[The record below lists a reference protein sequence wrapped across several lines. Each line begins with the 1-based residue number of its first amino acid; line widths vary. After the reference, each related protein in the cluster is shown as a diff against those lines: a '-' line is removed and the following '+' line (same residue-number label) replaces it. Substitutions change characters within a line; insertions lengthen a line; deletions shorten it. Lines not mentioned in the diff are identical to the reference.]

1 MDVENGSF
9 VGAETFK
16 IETRT
21 MVEHHKMGCSSY
33 IGQNR
38 LLFSILTFF
47 INTVGNMVYF
57 YQYKLIQYN

>member
-1 MDVENGSF
+1 MDVENGSP

-33 IGQNR
+33 MWPK
-38 LLFSILTFF
+38 SIIIFHSY
-47 INTVGNMVYF
+47 IF
-57 YQYKLIQYN
+57 YKHSW